1 MKKIIALLS
10 CAALLITF
18 TGCSE
23 KENMPENTDISGESQ
38 NGSSIMQDIDESVA
52 SVEGSIKTECET
64 GKDTSNTST
73 YTGYDPLPEI
83 DLISKAN
90 SDSKNLSNEKI
101 GYSYGVSKNGVPH
114 ENSVNAQKELEKY
127 GGLALDTKSSEK
139 VLYLTFDCGYENGYT
154 SKVLDALKEKGV
166 PAAFFVTLTYI
177 KSSPDLITRMI
188 KEGHIVGNHSNTH
201 PCFADIS
208 REKMAQ
214 EIQDVDNYLRTK
226 FGYSS
231 PFFRFPEGAYSE
243 NALDLVN
250 TLGYRSIFWSV
261 AYVDW
266 DPNTI
271 RGKDYTIDTLMSRIH
286 PGAVILLH
294 SVSPD
299 NAAAMGEFI
308 DKARAE
314 GYTFKSLSEAKF

>member
-1 MKKIIALLS
+1 MKRLTALLS
-10 CAALLITF
+10 CAAILITF
-18 TGCSE
+18 GGCSGE
-23 KENMPENTDISGESQ
+23 DNITDNTGAAGESQ
-38 NGSSIMQDIDESVA
+38 NNSSVIRDIGESVA
-52 SVEGSIKTECET
+52 SVEGSAKTECET
-64 GKDTSNTST
+64 GKDTGNSDT

-83 DLISKAN
+83 DLVSKAN
-90 SDSKNLSNEKI
+90 TGGQNLSNEKI

-127 GGLALDTKSSEK
+127 GGLALDTKSSNK

-154 SKVLDALKEKGV
+154 SKVLDALKEKNV

-201 PCFADIS
+201 PCFANIS

-250 TLGYRSIFWSV
+250 TIGYRSIFWSV

-308 DKARAE
+308 DNARAE

>member
-1 MKKIIALLS
+1 MKRLTALLS
-10 CAALLITF
+10 CAAVLIAF
-18 TGCSE
+18 GGCSGE
-23 KENMPENTDISGESQ
+23 ENITDNTGAAGESQ
-38 NGSSIMQDIDESVA
+38 NNSSVIRDIGESVA

-64 GKDTSNTST
+64 GKDTGNSDT

-83 DLISKAN
+83 DLVSKAN
-90 SDSKNLSNEKI
+90 TGGQNLSNEKI

-154 SKVLDALKEKGV
+154 SKVLDALKEKNV

-201 PCFADIS
+201 PCFANIS

-250 TLGYRSIFWSV
+250 TIGYRSIFWSV

-266 DPNTI
+266 DPDTV
-271 RGKDYTIDTLMSRIH
+271 RGKDYTIETLMSRIH

>member
-1 MKKIIALLS
+1 M
-10 CAALLITF
+10 
-18 TGCSE
+18 
-23 KENMPENTDISGESQ
+23 DIG
-38 NGSSIMQDIDESVA
+38 ESVA
-52 SVEGSIKTECET
+52 SVEGGAKTECET
-64 GKDTSNTST
+64 GKDTGSSST

-83 DLISKAN
+83 DLVSKAGPEN
-90 SDSKNLSNEKI
+90 NNLSREKI

-114 ENSVNAQKELEKY
+114 ENSVSAQKELEKY

-154 SKVLDALKEKGV
+154 SKVLDALKEKNV

-177 KSSPDLITRMI
+177 KSSPDLIARMI
-188 KEGHIVGNHSNTH
+188 KEGHIVGNHSNKH

-208 REKMAQ
+208 REQMAQ

-243 NALDLVN
+243 NALDLVKAI
-250 TLGYRSIFWSV
+250 GYRSIFWSV

-266 DPNTI
+266 DPDTI